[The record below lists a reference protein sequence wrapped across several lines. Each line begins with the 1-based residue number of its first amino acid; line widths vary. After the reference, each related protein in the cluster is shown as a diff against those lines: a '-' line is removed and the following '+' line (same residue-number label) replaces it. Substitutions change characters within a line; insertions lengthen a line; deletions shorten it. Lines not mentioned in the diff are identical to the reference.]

1 MYFVINKLRFIC
13 CSSYTDNEFP
23 QLFGGPIDM
32 EEYQLALHLLDK
44 QNVFTVHDV
53 AAMLKRSTGDNLE

>member
-1 MYFVINKLRFIC
+1 MYFVIDKLRFIWY
-13 CSSYTDNEFP
+13 SRYTDDEFP

-44 QNVFTVHDV
+44 QNVFTVHEV
-53 AAMLKRSTGDNLE
+53 AAMLKGSTEENLE